1 MGMREYFGTGPKK
14 LPTAYLPKT
23 LVDNVV
29 NDLKRGKRGGG
40 ITAVLDTINAS
51 EPAPEVVKHT
61 PEPEPIPYHETP
73 DDIARIWLQ
82 LTYGESMEMDR
93 ELTEIAHANEEQ
105 PMAKWLQ
112 IWAKKRQGKS
122 RA

>member
-23 LVDNVV
+23 LVDNAV

-40 ITAVLDTINAS
+40 ITTVLETIRAS
-51 EPAPEVVKHT
+51 EPTPEVIEHRPV
-61 PEPEPIPYHETP
+61 PEPKPYHETP
-73 DDIARIWLQ
+73 ADIARIWLQ
-82 LTYGESMEMDR
+82 LTYGESMEMDK
-93 ELTEIAHANEEQ
+93 ELTEIAHANEDQ

-112 IWAKKRQGKS
+112 IWAKQRQGS
-122 RA
+122 RT